1 MVKQL
6 QMNTAG
12 DAGGM
17 AAGAGGGKERR
28 AEAPPAAKVA
38 RVGRSELRERPGEVR
53 QNRGSW
59 KSPPRKERMFR
70 MSEKQPSSEPKQK
83 HRRGNPQVSS
93 TQNRGSWKSPPR
105 KERMFRMSEKQPSSE
120 PKQKHR
126 RGNPQ
131 VSSTQME
138 METCKL
144 ELPAQNNL
152 SKFERTSTMSTGEA
166 SSSCGM
172 LTRANMKQKHG
183 SGRSPP
189 PPERVMFG
197 KQKQK
202 EVQETHPIK
211 KKS

>member
-6 QMNTAG
+6 QMNTEG
-12 DAGGM
+12 DAGGV

-93 TQNRGSWKSPPR
+93 TQ
-105 KERMFRMSEKQPSSE
+105 
-120 PKQKHR
+120 
-126 RGNPQ
+126 
-131 VSSTQME
+131 ME

-152 SKFERTSTMSTGEA
+152 ANFQRTSTMSTGEA

-172 LTRANMKQKHG
+172 LTRANMKKHG